1 MWLPVL
7 YSIAPISN
15 HMDGLTTFGYVQT
28 AGRINDSLVEWLIRN
43 VQQCQ
48 AVRTNSWGDS
58 GFPNMLR
65 VILLVL
71 GYFSP
76 LDSFLELLYL
86 LQSCRLSNMVN
97 GRDAE
102 KPSCYFLIGNFVY

>member
-15 HMDGLTTFGYVQT
+15 HMDGLTTFGYPQT

-48 AVRTNSWGDS
+48 AVRTNSCGDS
-58 GFPNMLR
+58 GFPNILR
-65 VILLVL
+65 VIFVGAWVFFTIRPIFRIVVSASVL
-71 GYFSP
+71 
-76 LDSFLELLYL
+76 
-86 LQSCRLSNMVN
+86 QMN

-102 KPSCYFLIGNFVY
+102 KPSCYFLIGSFVY